1 MCEGRVLPRKDT
13 VPVTTRY
20 DKILVTHG
28 AALSRKYG
36 RSGAARV
43 RTALEALVDADARR
57 GLVSRVLLLDNTTSM
72 RAIKTGKVADG
83 DWVGALKAVDH
94 AVTRYQPSYIAIV
107 GAGDVVPQCPVR
119 NPFRGLGGDP
129 DPYVP
134 SDLPYACDFPDSWTG
149 SADDRLE
156 PAELLAVTRVVGR
169 IPDLVGA
176 TNPSML
182 LTALATAATYTQR
195 TARTYERAFVVS
207 AAVWKGST
215 QQSVDLLPGPSP
227 ATELSPPEQ
236 SGWTKREL
244 SPLVHFVN
252 CHGGDTTPDWFGQAR
267 GGAVDTIALR
277 PEDVDGR
284 VREGTVVAAECC
296 YGAMHMAPADL
307 GGRLPMLWA
316 YLRSGT
322 YGAVGSSTTAYGP
335 ADGNG
340 QADLI
345 CRYVIEG
352 IVAGASCGRAMLDAR
367 QRFIRE
373 SGSMAPEDLKTL
385 AQFDLLGD
393 PSLAPVALAG
403 RPAPAGPA
411 PKAAA
416 AEPQAALAQRR
427 TVLAAT
433 GRALSAAVP
442 RAGRLRRGPSHLSAA
457 DIVRDADIAP
467 EHVVGDVRT
476 FNEYAAGPRRGSRY
490 HVAAVRTRGRSGF
503 VVARETDGQRQTRTI
518 WAR

>member
-1 MCEGRVLPRKDT
+1 M
-13 VPVTTRY
+13 TTRY
-20 DKILVTHG
+20 DKLLVTHG
-28 AALSRKYG
+28 AALARKYG
-36 RSGAARV
+36 RSGAAQV
-43 RTALEALVDADARR
+43 RSALDALVAADAQR
-57 GLVSRVLLLDNTTSM
+57 GLVSRVLMLDNTLSM
-72 RAIKTGKVADG
+72 RAIKASKVQDG
-83 DWVGALKAVDH
+83 DWVGALTAVDH
-94 AVTRYQPSYIAIV
+94 AVTRYAPSYLAIV
-107 GAGDVVPQCPVR
+107 GASDVMPQCPVR
-119 NPFRGLGGDP
+119 NPFRGLAGDP

-134 SDLPYACDFPDSWTG
+134 SDLPYACDFADSWSG
-149 SADDRLE
+149 SPDDQLNPAD
-156 PAELLAVTRVVGR
+156 LLAVTRVVGR

-176 TNPSML
+176 TEPSML
-182 LTALATAATYTQR
+182 LRALATAATYTQR
-195 TARTYERAFVVS
+195 SARTYQRAFVVS

-215 QQSVDLLPGPSP
+215 QQSVDLLPGPAP
-227 ATELSPPEQ
+227 TTELSPPARA
-236 SGWTKREL
+236 GWTKSKL

-252 CHGGDTTPDWFGQAR
+252 CHGGDSTPDWFGQAAN
-267 GGAVDTIALR
+267 GAIDTVALR

-284 VREGTVVAAECC
+284 VREGTVVATESC
-296 YGAMHMAPADL
+296 YGAMHMAPNDM
-307 GGRLPMLWA
+307 GGRVPILWA

-393 PSLAPVALAG
+393 PSLSPVALAG
-403 RPAPAGPA
+403 RPVPVGPL

-416 AEPQAALAQRR
+416 AVPQVELAQRR
-427 TVLAAT
+427 RVLAAT
-433 GRALSAAVP
+433 GRALSASVP
-442 RAGRLRRGPSHLSAA
+442 RAGRVRRGASAVSSA
-457 DIVRDADIAP
+457 ELAVEAAIAP
-467 EHVVGDVRT
+467 GQMMGDVRT
-476 FNEYAAGPRRGSRY
+476 FAEDAAGPRRGSRY
-490 HVAAVRTRGRSGF
+490 HVAAVRSRGRSGF
-503 VVARETDGQRQTRTI
+503 VVAREIDGQRQTRTI